1 MSGEEDNHLVGGEG
15 NAAAWEG
22 DPNGA
27 QDLTAYA
34 AQVESAGHLQDA
46 EDIRTLQKLVGL
58 ATANKTSISGQI
70 TAFEALGRKF
80 LSAVKEGKS
89 RNTQKSLYVSYRSG
103 VAVAEEYL
111 AELSSTNAG
120 QPGSAK

>member
-1 MSGEEDNHLVGGEG
+1 MSGDEDFHLIGEEG
-15 NAAAWEG
+15 NAEAWEG

-34 AQVESAGHLQDA
+34 AQVESAGHPQDA

-70 TAFEALGRKF
+70 
-80 LSAVKEGKS
+80 
-89 RNTQKSLYVSYRSG
+89 
-103 VAVAEEYL
+103 
-111 AELSSTNAG
+111 SSF
-120 QPGSAK
+120 

>member
-1 MSGEEDNHLVGGEG
+1 MSTSDDEHLNQGGDG
-15 NAAAWEG
+15 DAAAWAG
-22 DPNGA
+22 DPDGA

-70 TAFEALGRKF
+70 SSFEALGRQF
-80 LSAVKEGKS
+80 LSAARAGKAGIPRDPYTTAIDQES
-89 RNTQKSLYVSYRSG
+89 R
-103 VAVAEEYL
+103 
-111 AELSSTNAG
+111 
-120 QPGSAK
+120 